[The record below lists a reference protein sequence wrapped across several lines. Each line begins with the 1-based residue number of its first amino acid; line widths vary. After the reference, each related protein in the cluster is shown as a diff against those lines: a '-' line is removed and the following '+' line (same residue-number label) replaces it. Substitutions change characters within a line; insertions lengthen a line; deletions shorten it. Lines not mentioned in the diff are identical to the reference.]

1 MDEPVRDGRSSAVA
15 VGDGHEPAPV
25 LHVDDEPEAV
35 EAIAELLERADD
47 RIEVLRT
54 TGTAEGIERLDD
66 GRIDCVVSG
75 HDPPGVDGL
84 ELLRAVRESRGELPF
99 VLFTEGG
106 DTLAVEAISAGVTD
120 YLPIRA
126 ADDGYALL
134 AERVVDAVADRRTGR
149 ARFETAGR
157 RRRERALGLLHEA
170 TRELM
175 RAGSEAR
182 IADLAVR
189 TARDV
194 LGMPV
199 TGCWLYDADA
209 DALRPAAS
217 TAEADALVGDP
228 PTYREGEGLSWGVF
242 ETGESRVFT
251 DVRARPGRY
260 NPETVVRSE
269 MILPLGEYG
278 VLNVGSTEVDAFDDA
293 DVSLARVLAANTEAA
308 LARAEGEER
317 LGVQR
322 ELIDAGLGALDDVFC
337 VFDADGELVQWNDRV
352 REATGYTDEELAG
365 KGLAEC
371 LAPGDRD
378 RIAPAVRDL
387 HRTGRG
393 RIEADLLTS
402 DGERVPYEFTAS
414 SFDGSAAGPSGFV
427 AVGRNVT
434 ARRERTRE
442 LERYEG
448 IVEASGD
455 PVYTLDADGRFT
467 FVNDALVEMVGHD
480 EASLL
485 GSHVSAVVPPDEA
498 ARIERVIRSLLS
510 SDENRA
516 TVELPIV
523 TAEGRRIPCEAHITF
538 LPFDR
543 EFRGTV
549 GVVRD
554 VSERIEHVRKLE
566 RLQQRTQEL
575 MHTRTR
581 TETARVAVDT
591 ADEVLGVPLCGVN
604 LLDGSE
610 ETLRPVATLDGVRE
624 AFEEPPTYHRASGA
638 ETDGVVW
645 DVFEDGESLLIDD
658 TREYGGLAEETPAR
672 SVVLHPISHHGV
684 FIVSATEADAF
695 DETDT
700 VLVEILATA
709 LTAALD
715 RVERESVLREREG
728 RLERQNERL
737 EGFASVVSHD
747 LRNPLN
753 VAMGSLDL
761 ARTECDA
768 AELDAVADAHDRMEA
783 LIADLLALARAGQD
797 ATEMGPVSLA
807 EAAERCWRGVETG
820 DATLRIET
828 DRIVS
833 ADENRLRQLLEN
845 LVRNAVEHGAR
856 RASARDARRDSV
868 EDGSTGGRAGSGE
881 DGGVTITLGD
891 VGGGFYLEDDGLGIP
906 EADRERVF
914 EAGYSTGDG
923 GTGFGLKIVA
933 DAARSQGW
941 DVAAV
946 AGTDGGARFEVTGV
960 ELVEE

>member
-1 MDEPVRDGRSSAVA
+1 
-15 VGDGHEPAPV
+15 
-25 LHVDDEPEAV
+25 
-35 EAIAELLERADD
+35 
-47 RIEVLRT
+47 
-54 TGTAEGIERLDD
+54 
-66 GRIDCVVSG
+66 
-75 HDPPGVDGL
+75 
-84 ELLRAVRESRGELPF
+84 
-99 VLFTEGG
+99 
-106 DTLAVEAISAGVTD
+106 
-120 YLPIRA
+120 
-126 ADDGYALL
+126 
-134 AERVVDAVADRRTGR
+134 
-149 ARFETAGR
+149 
-157 RRRERALGLLHEA
+157 
-170 TRELM
+170 
-175 RAGSEAR
+175 
-182 IADLAVR
+182 
-189 TARDV
+189 
-194 LGMPV
+194 
-199 TGCWLYDADA
+199 
-209 DALRPAAS
+209 
-217 TAEADALVGDP
+217 
-228 PTYREGEGLSWGVF
+228 
-242 ETGESRVFT
+242 
-251 DVRARPGRY
+251 
-260 NPETVVRSE
+260 
-269 MILPLGEYG
+269 
-278 VLNVGSTEVDAFDDA
+278 
-293 DVSLARVLAANTEAA
+293 
-308 LARAEGEER
+308 
-317 LGVQR
+317 
-322 ELIDAGLGALDDVFC
+322 
-337 VFDADGELVQWNDRV
+337 
-352 REATGYTDEELAG
+352 
-365 KGLAEC
+365 
-371 LAPGDRD
+371 
-378 RIAPAVRDL
+378 
-387 HRTGRG
+387 
-393 RIEADLLTS
+393 
-402 DGERVPYEFTAS
+402 
-414 SFDGSAAGPSGFV
+414 
-427 AVGRNVT
+427 
-434 ARRERTRE
+434 
-442 LERYEG
+442 
-448 IVEASGD
+448 
-455 PVYTLDADGRFT
+455 
-467 FVNDALVEMVGHD
+467 
-480 EASLL
+480 
-485 GSHVSAVVPPDEA
+485 
-498 ARIERVIRSLLS
+498 
-510 SDENRA
+510 
-516 TVELPIV
+516 
-523 TAEGRRIPCEAHITF
+523 
-538 LPFDR
+538 
-543 EFRGTV
+543 
-549 GVVRD
+549 
-554 VSERIEHVRKLE
+554 
-566 RLQQRTQEL
+566 

-581 TETARVAVDT
+581 AETARVAVDT

-610 ETLRPVATLDGVRE
+610 ETLRPVATLDRVRE
-624 AFEEPPTYHRASGA
+624 AFEEPPTYRRASGA

-856 RASARDARRDSV
+856 RASARDARGDSV
-868 EDGSTGGRAGSGE
+868 ADGSTGGRAGSGE